1 MIAPPATELAAAQTF
16 HLPKP
21 PGGDPA
27 AARQLARA
35 LRTCALELLAA
46 QSQAHAV
53 LADTHQHWTGSSAR
67 AANHPLCELDA
78 RTAQVARVLREAADR
93 FEDYA
98 HVLDKAHEQHHWSLG
113 KILTVAAVVVVT
125 TAVVVVTVGVA
136 APAAAAADAAI
147 VGAEVAATTAAVG
160 TASAAA
166 VEAAEA
172 VTLAVRALQAL
183 RAVAAF
189 LRPQIAVTAGLTDYE
204 AFRQVHATGH
214 LDLAALTTHA
224 ALDVGLGAGA
234 GAAAG
239 AVRPFARWLGPRAA
253 AVLTAGTGTKVLP
266 FGFADARS
274 YGRFAGALHA
284 GLAKAGFPGTTA
296 AFQGSSVT
304 GRSFVSGVAFDY
316 GRVSDF
322 DIALASEDLV
332 HAAKTAGVR
341 LRSGGLRTGPLDVAT
356 LRQLGLA
363 ELAQSLSELAGRDVH
378 FMIYRSIDDAA
389 ARSPHLGVPR
399 P

>member
-189 LRPQIAVTAGLTDYE
+189 LKPQIAVTAGLTDYE

-239 AVRPFARWLGPRAA
+239 AVRPLARWLGPRAA
-253 AVLTAGTGTKVLP
+253 AVLTAGSGTKVLP

-304 GRSFVSGVAFDY
+304 GRSFVSGVAFDD